1 MSASP
6 SPLWFVDRS
15 AGEVTLLLMTVV
27 VILGIIR
34 AALPA
39 AMPLIV
45 EGLHI
50 NLALLTVAFGALHAL
65 GAILDPFARLGL
77 VDLLVPFVSAYR
89 GIWLGLGVIS
99 AYLYAVALLT
109 SWPQRRLPRVYW
121 LWLHRVMYAG
131 WAVALV
137 HSLGT
142 GSDVRNEIFL
152 LLNIVA
158 VAAVLVTFLAFRVTE
173 GWKLSPRLWG
183 AVAAAAVLLVLGV
196 AVWAAA
202 GPLQPG
208 WARSSGTPP
217 DLLRT
222 P

>member
-1 MSASP
+1 VSAQP

-15 AGEVTLLLMTVV
+15 AGEITLLLMSVV
-27 VILGIIR
+27 VILGIVR

-39 AMPLIV
+39 SMPMV
-45 EGLHI
+45 MEGLHI
-50 NLALLTVAFGALHAL
+50 NVAFLTIAIGVVHLL

-77 VDLLVPFVSAYR
+77 VDALVPFVSAYR
-89 GIWLGLGVIS
+89 GVWLGLGVIS
-99 AYLYAVALLT
+99 GYLYVVALLT
-109 SWPQRRLPRVYW
+109 SWPQRRIPRVYW

-131 WAVALV
+131 WGVALV

-142 GSDVRNEIFL
+142 GSDVRNEVFL
-152 LLNIVA
+152 LLNIAA
-158 VAAVLVTFLAFRVTE
+158 VAAVLVAFVAFRVTE
-173 GWKLSPRLWG
+173 GWRASPRLWG
-183 AVAAAAVLLVLGV
+183 AVAAAAILLVLGM

-202 GPLQPG
+202 GPMQPG

>member
-1 MSASP
+1 MSAQP

-39 AMPLIV
+39 SMPLV
-45 EGLHI
+45 MEGLHI
-50 NLALLTVAFGALHAL
+50 NIAFLTVVFGLLHLL

-77 VDLLVPFVSAYR
+77 ADALVPFVSAYR
-89 GIWLGLGVIS
+89 GAWLGLGVIS
-99 AYLYAVALLT
+99 AYLYVVALVT
-109 SWPQRRLPRVYW
+109 SWPQRRIPRVYW
-121 LWLHRVMYAG
+121 LWLHRAMYAG
-131 WAVALV
+131 WGVALV

-142 GSDVRNEIFL
+142 GSDVRNQVFL
-152 LLNIVA
+152 VLNIVA
-158 VAAVLVTFLAFRVTE
+158 LAAVLVAFVAFRVTE
-173 GWKLSPRLWG
+173 GWKGSPRLWG
-183 AVAAAAVLLVLGV
+183 AVAAAAILFVLGV

-202 GPLQPG
+202 GPMQPG

-217 DLLRT
+217 DLLHT

>member
-1 MSASP
+1 VSAQP

-15 AGEVTLLLMTVV
+15 AGEITLLLMSAV
-27 VILGIIR
+27 VILGIVR
-34 AALPA
+34 SALPA
-39 AMPLIV
+39 SMPLIV

-50 NLALLTVAFGALHAL
+50 NIAFLTVIFGGLHLL

-77 VDLLVPFVSAYR
+77 IDALVPFVSAYR
-89 GIWLGLGVIS
+89 GAWLGLGVIS
-99 AYLYAVALLT
+99 AYLYVAALVT
-109 SWPQRRLPRVYW
+109 SGPQRRIPRVYW
-121 LWLHRVMYAG
+121 LWLHRLMYAG
-131 WAVALV
+131 WGIALV

-142 GSDVRNEIFL
+142 GSDVRNEVFL

-158 VAAVLVTFLAFRVTE
+158 VAAVLVAFLAFRVTE
-173 GWKLSPRLWG
+173 GWKASPRLWG
-183 AVAAAAVLLVLGV
+183 AVAAAAIVLTLGV

-202 GPLQPG
+202 GPMQPG

-217 DLLRT
+217 DLLNR